1 MFQSVCKGS
10 AHLREVTTLIG
21 TDATGF
27 VRFRLL
33 VALLLIMVAAAIT
46 ALGPVALKLV
56 VDAFTGHSP
65 GTECRALAGAAAGNR
80 SRMS

>member
-1 MFQSVCKGS
+1 MFQSVRKSS

-33 VALLLIMVAAAIT
+33 AIKR
-46 ALGPVALKLV
+46 P
-56 VDAFTGHSP
+56 DAMPRFG
-65 GTECRALAGAAAGNR
+65 RR
-80 SRMS
+80 SSREP